1 MIDTQTQKM
10 FWYLDFHLFFLI
22 FKRCSETITP
32 LVQMQS
38 EQQIHTC
45 QVEGL
50 AAPPKTNFLTSTPS
64 CGVTQEEGWHF
75 KYGKRHAALT
85 EALHTLPTRLF
96 PHHVTEER
104 SGRVQHDVR
113 ISCDEFN
120 SICRVGEV
128 ASSQIAAAR
137 SSTTFTSFFFVYP
150 VDKARRAEWVKT
162 SKRRLQEGLE
172 PSRRTADHLWGLS
185 SWVPTR
191 SKFMISPLSLLNVLK
206 CQRAVRA

>member
-137 SSTTFTSFFFVYP
+137 SSTTFTSFFLFIQLTKLDEQSGWRLPNADYRR
-150 VDKARRAEWVKT
+150 DLNRAEGLLIICEVYHHEF
-162 SKRRLQEGLE
+162 RQEV
-172 PSRRTADHLWGLS
+172 SLW
-185 SWVPTR
+185 
-191 SKFMISPLSLLNVLK
+191 SLLFP
-206 CQRAVRA
+206 C